1 MKYSD
6 DLTWACAD
14 YIYNNGVLFSVYID
28 LVVNRDYGI
37 FNLSIRI
44 KEDVAIRFGGVSDAF
59 IYSILMASISQI
71 NFEEIAKDIFNEAQ
85 KYI

>member
-6 DLTWACAD
+6 GLTWACAD

-37 FNLSIRI
+37 FNLSKRIR
-44 KEDVAIRFGGVSDAF
+44 EDITTIFSRVSDAF

-71 NFEEIAKDIFNEAQ
+71 NFAEIATDIFNEAQ